1 LNRATWPKTRRSPM
15 WRETLCSWSGN
26 GGKYC

>member
-1 LNRATWPKTRRSPM
+1 LNKATWPKTRRSPM
-15 WRETLCSWSGN
+15 WRETLCNWSGN